1 MPAKIRSGFVS
12 NSSSSS
18 FILNFDEEI
27 SSKEQLHEKIFPE
40 ETVLDSGYSSSDSI
54 SSKDFCKELFV
65 DYIQGTKPEKT
76 KAIDEI
82 CQDIEIEGEWDFDYD
97 TGYNKTLRIDRKN
110 WFVQYNQWEYF
121 AILKRELALKQ
132 KKYRN
137 LIEQIKS
144 PYVLSVDD
152 CENLYYA
159 LTSND
164 RFLEKIILHVNN
176 NH

>member
-1 MPAKIRSGFVS
+1 MCKRREGFVS

-18 FILNFDEEI
+18 FILNFDREI
-27 SSKEQLHEKIFPE
+27 NSKEQLHEEIFQE
-40 ETVLDSGYSSSDSI
+40 ETVLDSCYTSDNM
-54 SSKDFCKELFV
+54 SSKQFCNELF
-65 DYIQGTKPEKT
+65 DNHIQGSKPEKL

-82 CQDIEIEGEWDFDYD
+82 CQDIEIEGEWDFNYD

-110 WFVQYNQWEYF
+110 WFVQYTQWEYF
-121 AILKRELALKQ
+121 AILRRELALKQ

-152 CENLYYA
+152 CENLYWA

-164 RFLEKIILHVNN
+164 RLLEKIILNVNN